1 MGALQVVPTFLRRFM
16 LPSHENPVLTGFT
29 RPMYNLV
36 TKGGR
41 ALDILISRLLK
52 AVSPDPGSWDEE
64 EPLKSVSLQ

>member
-1 MGALQVVPTFLRRFM
+1 M
-16 LPSHENPVLTGFT
+16 LPSHESLVLTDFI
-29 RPMYNLV
+29 RPTYNLV

-52 AVSPDPGSWDEE
+52 AVGPDPDSWNEG